1 MRLDF
6 SLQQKRA
13 GFPALQLTFIV
24 FDIFHNIAHFAVQ
37 DTAKHLNGM
46 GADALVTLQSGD
58 LRRTDIVFLNEG
70 ILGNPFFPHDIPQ
83 VVVRNHNIQASLST
97 WMLTEDDV

>member
-1 MRLDF
+1 MFFLAFFPTAEKRRE
-6 SLQQKRA
+6 KRA

-37 DTAKHLNGM
+37 NTAKHLDGM
-46 GADALVTLQSGD
+46 GANTLIALQSCN

-70 ILGNPFFPHDIPQ
+70 ILGNPFFPHDIP
-83 VVVRNHNIQASLST
+83 
-97 WMLTEDDV
+97 